1 MYKFLAMA
9 ILIFAASEVNAQG
22 IAVTGG
28 PNGISGTM
36 TLGNNNNNN
45 GSGPVFSSTAQ
56 EGWLRGLASA
66 WSGMGN
72 YLHSLGV
79 YENLH
84 EQARRQYLQ
93 NEYNRI
99 QGRWALKDQ
108 IDARK
113 KAAHKDYITMEHERL
128 DRIVRLAELNKR
140 KEEMTKAGLLPKPV
154 KSVFKWKGQTY
165 ENYAAFK
172 ASPAYQTLQAE
183 RAKKEAERVA
193 EEQIQEQRRK
203 DAVELGRKHRRMS
216 SLDWHRME
224 QKQRAREI
232 LGE

>member
-1 MYKFLAMA
+1 MYFKFLTAF
-9 ILIFAASEVNAQG
+9 ILLLVVTEVNAQG

-28 PNGISGTM
+28 PNGVSGTM
-36 TLGNNNNNN
+36 ALGNRCND
-45 GSGPVFSSTAQ
+45 GPVFSSTAQ

-99 QGRWALKDQ
+99 QGRWDLKDQ
-108 IDARK
+108 AEARR
-113 KAAHKDYITMEHERL
+113 KAAHKDFITLEHERL
-128 DRIVRLAELNKR
+128 DRIIRLAELNKR
-140 KEEMTKAGLLPKPV
+140 KEEMTKAGLLPPPAK
-154 KSVFKWKGQTY
+154 KGFGWKGKSY
-165 ENYAAFK
+165 GSYAEFK
-172 ASPAYQTLQAE
+172 ASPDYQVMLAE
-183 RAKKEAERVA
+183 SSKREAERVA
-193 EEQIQEQRRK
+193 AEMAEEQARK
-203 DAVELGRKHRRMS
+203 EAIELGRKHRRMS
-216 SLDWHRME
+216 PLDWDAME
-224 QKQRAREI
+224 KRQRAREI

>member
-1 MYKFLAMA
+1 MYFKFLAA
-9 ILIFAASEVNAQG
+9 FILLLAATEVNAQG

-28 PNGISGTM
+28 PNGVSGTM
-36 TLGNNNNNN
+36 TLGNGCNN
-45 GSGPVFSSTAQ
+45 GPAFSSTAQ

-108 IDARK
+108 AEARK
-113 KAAHKDYITMEHERL
+113 KASHKDFITLEHERL

-140 KEEMTKAGLLPKPV
+140 KEEMMKAGLLPQPAK
-154 KSVFKWKGQTY
+154 KVFKWKGKSY
-165 ENYAAFK
+165 DGYAEFK
-172 ASPAYQTLQAE
+172 ESPEYQIMLAE
-183 RAKKEAERVA
+183 RAKKDAEYDAAQKA
-193 EEQIQEQRRK
+193 EEQKRK
-203 DAVELGRKHRRMS
+203 EAIELGRKYRRMS
-216 SLDWHRME
+216 PLDWHRME
-224 QKQRAREI
+224 QQQRAREI

>member
-1 MYKFLAMA
+1 MYYKLLAMA
-9 ILIFAASEVNAQG
+9 ILIFAVSEVKAQG
-22 IAVTGG
+22 IAITGG
-28 PNGISGTM
+28 PNGVSGTM
-36 TLGNNNNNN
+36 ALGNNNDNN
-45 GSGPVFSSTAQ
+45 SPAFSSTAQ
-56 EGWLRGLASA
+56 EGWLRGLSSA

-113 KAAHKDYITMEHERL
+113 KAAHKDFITMEHERL
-128 DRIVRLAELNKR
+128 DRIIRLAELNKR

-154 KSVFKWKGQTY
+154 KSVFRWKGQTY

-172 ASPAYQTLQAE
+172 ASPDYQTMLAE
-183 RAKKEAERVA
+183 RAKKDAERRA
-193 EEQIQEQRRK
+193 EEDVQEQRRK
-203 DAVELGRKHRRMS
+203 EAVELGRKHRRMS
-216 SLDWHRME
+216 SLDWHRLE
-224 QKQRAREI
+224 QRQRALEI